1 MIVRFYFSLCEI
13 SLANLLELV
22 KEVGMVYL
30 SHPGNNCN
38 CYGDQEQKLKNKSSR
53 VSVVPKDTKAKQV
66 ISRRE
71 KEKNGSEM

>member
-1 MIVRFYFSLCEI
+1 
-13 SLANLLELV
+13 
-22 KEVGMVYL
+22 MVYL

-71 KEKNGSEM
+71 KEKNGSEMQKNEERSSKVYNSALFQN